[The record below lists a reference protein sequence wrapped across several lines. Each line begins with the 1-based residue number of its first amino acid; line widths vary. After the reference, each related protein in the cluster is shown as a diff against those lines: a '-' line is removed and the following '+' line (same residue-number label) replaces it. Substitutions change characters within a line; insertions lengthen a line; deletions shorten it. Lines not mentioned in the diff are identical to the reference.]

1 MKLRFSPWVLTA
13 ALAFAGAASLSADFI
28 KNEAKRKRA
37 PEFELTDASGATVKM
52 SDYKGKVVLLDF
64 WATWCV
70 PCKTE
75 IPWFVEFAD
84 KYKKD
89 GLEVLGV
96 SMDKEGWA
104 VVKPYLD
111 SMKVNY
117 PVVLGNKRVGYLYGD
132 IDGLPVTLLID
143 RDQKV
148 AGAHVGLA
156 KKKELEEQIKTL
168 LNPTAA
174 AK

>member
-1 MKLRFSPWVLTA
+1 MKALDSRWFHAA
-13 ALAFAGAASLSADFI
+13 ALVLAGAAALHADFI

-37 PEFELTDASGATVKM
+37 PEFELTDSTGATVRM

-75 IPWFVEFAD
+75 IPWFVEFAE
-84 KYKKD
+84 KYKQD

-96 SMDKEGWA
+96 SMDKEGWS
-104 VVKPYLD
+104 VVKPYLE

-117 PVVLGNKRVGYLYGD
+117 PVVLGTRRVAYLYGD

-143 RDQKV
+143 RDQRV
-148 AGAHVGLA
+148 AGIHVGLA
-156 KKKELEEQIKTL
+156 KKKDLEEQIKKL
-168 LNPTAA
+168 LTPAQ
-174 AK
+174 